1 MNEINSKEHD
11 LRTHIIKIRNTL
23 DEIDGKIMSVAYT
36 PCPNFQNKSHY
47 PKDYQIFM
55 EEIGPTSINSSAQS
69 SGGYQVL
76 LMDEP
81 APLVSI
87 HSQNSDVI
95 VLDVFESGN
104 LCGNT
109 LADNLVIFASDVDAD
124 LYGFDQ
130 SVFPYKFFASQW
142 TTTLEHTDFIS
153 WFVWHINN
161 HLSYVGNK
169 ENHLP
174 NFTIE

>member
-55 EEIGPTSINSSAQS
+55 EEIGPVAIGSSPIK
-69 SGGYQVL
+69 GEGYVIITMDLPVL
-76 LMDEP
+76 LLGFDENES
-81 APLVSI
+81 SI
-87 HSQNSDVI
+87 T
-95 VLDVFESGN
+95 VLDIFESGD

-169 ENHLP
+169 EHYLP
-174 NFTIE
+174 KFTIK